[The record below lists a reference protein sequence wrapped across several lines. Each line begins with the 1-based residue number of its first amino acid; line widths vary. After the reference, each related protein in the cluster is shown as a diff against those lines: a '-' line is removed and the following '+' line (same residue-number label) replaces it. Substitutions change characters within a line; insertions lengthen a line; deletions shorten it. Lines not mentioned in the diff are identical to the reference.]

1 MSVEELSEVLHPRT
15 VAEGELFDAGLKRT
29 LARLTRFN
37 RWMIVVGVALAAAL
51 ELGTQIAVN
60 IILQDMKGN
69 VAASQDELSWIVTAY
84 SAAFLCAVPLATR
97 LVRRLGH
104 RNHLVL
110 SLLVYGAGAFPRVP
124 SANPP
129 PPPPARFTRGPGG
142 GASLVPALVAVNRP
156 HTPQERGPASLVL
169 WLINQS
175 SRALIPLLCGVV
187 TDHGRWNLAFL
198 ALVP

>member
-15 VAEGELFDAGLKRT
+15 VAEGELLDAGLKQT
-29 LARLTRFN
+29 LARLTHFN
-37 RWMIVVGVALAAAL
+37 RWMIVIGVALAAAL

-84 SAAFLCAVPLATR
+84 SAAFLCAVPLTSR

-110 SLLVYGAGAFPRVP
+110 SLLVYGAGAF
-124 SANPP
+124 A
-129 PPPPARFTRGPGG
+129 
-142 GASLVPALVAVNRP
+142 
-156 HTPQERGPASLVL
+156 
-169 WLINQS
+169 
-175 SRALIPLLCGVV
+175 
-187 TDHGRWNLAFL
+187 
-198 ALVP
+198 